1 MTWVDACLNGA
12 VGKHEHGERERRK
25 PKSFPFSLRGFMGAL
40 EEACSKRSDSVG
52 SSLQDGLCSLRDGLC
67 SVEESLN
74 RLPGAESLKGTLDQ
88 STAAYTSIHNVIP

>member
-12 VGKHEHGERERRK
+12 IGKREHGERERMK

-40 EEACSKRSDSVG
+40 EEACSKRSDSG
-52 SSLQDGLCSLRDGLC
+52 SSSLRDGLC

-88 STAAYTSIHNVIP
+88 STAAYTSIHNVTP